1 MRLGRKKKGKPS
13 CGWNRSLS
21 CSTKTSH
28 FQSMQCPGLCLEQ
41 VCLLKYLTCH
51 TCVSWTQSWGIILV
65 PVHTSWSYPQ
75 RYPVTPRTG
84 GAALHTTRGPRH
96 VTFRRQTA
104 TPGLQLH
111 SICARG
117 AGSIQGRARDSSKS
131 NDEALPSDGEQRAP
145 RILFF
150 PSSALTTSKFSTD
163 LCQTDTLEISFN

>member
-1 MRLGRKKKGKPS
+1 
-13 CGWNRSLS
+13 
-21 CSTKTSH
+21 
-28 FQSMQCPGLCLEQ
+28 MQCPGLCLEQ

-84 GAALHTTRGPRH
+84 GAALHTTGPSPRDLPETDSDPGPAASQHLCSRGWIN
-96 VTFRRQTA
+96 
-104 TPGLQLH
+104 PGTGKRLL
-111 SICARG
+111 
-117 AGSIQGRARDSSKS
+117 S

-150 PSSALTTSKFSTD
+150 PSSALTTSKFSTH